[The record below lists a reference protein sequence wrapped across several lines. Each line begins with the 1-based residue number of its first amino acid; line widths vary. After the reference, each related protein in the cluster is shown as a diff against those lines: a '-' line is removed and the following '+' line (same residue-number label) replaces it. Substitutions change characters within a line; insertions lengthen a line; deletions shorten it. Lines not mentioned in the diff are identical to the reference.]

1 MSKKHGARLLA
12 GLSKLVEDQ
21 KRSNEEGS
29 PPKEPKKIRI
39 CLDLTALANKTET
52 AGEYFEKVLKSSSLQ
67 DRYME
72 FQKFR
77 KNCPKL
83 LPAVHLE
90 LDQLVKHELRV
101 QPVDVDEP
109 CWNPAGSEP
118 LLPALSNKL
127 GLSVDKSHQSP
138 VVCSATNC

>member
-29 PPKEPKKIRI
+29 PPKEPKN
-39 CLDLTALANKTET
+39 LTALANKTET